1 MNIGCKSENWNAGVI
16 AFVKHFCTNSQKL
29 KSFLDKGA
37 DKCNKN
43 ATFVAEVLYYTQKIR
58 TKSRQFQWPNI
69 KINSRV
75 TD

>member
-1 MNIGCKSENWNAGVI
+1 MNTSCKSENWDVGVI

-43 ATFVAEVLYYTQKIR
+43 ATFVAEVLYYTQ
-58 TKSRQFQWPNI
+58 NI
-69 KINSRV
+69 GLTDKGHEATVNSMNL
-75 TD
+75 